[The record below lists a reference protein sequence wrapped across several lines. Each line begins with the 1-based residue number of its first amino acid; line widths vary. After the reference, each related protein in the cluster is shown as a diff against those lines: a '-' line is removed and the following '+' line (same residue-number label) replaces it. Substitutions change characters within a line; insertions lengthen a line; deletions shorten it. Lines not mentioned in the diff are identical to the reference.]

1 MDKKHFLT
9 FYLGKSPINLSSYFG
24 LIDAR
29 MSASDKEQS
38 VQICAKDAP
47 KF

>member
-9 FYLGKSPINLSSYFG
+9 FYLGKSPINMSYFG

-38 VQICAKDAP
+38 VQICEKDAT